1 MTYHDFLN
9 AGTFFPKFMKIKLIA
24 RDNENR
30 NIYTSW
36 IVFKLKKTIELSIYS
51 WCQIVYNLFWVWK
64 KEGHLLEG
72 KVESTGGECD
82 KEISRII
89 GIFIKLP
96 PFFSAGQNQ
105 DKVICREWRN
115 TYYSGIVVIW
125 NWLFV
130 LLWLIVLSFKA
141 FISQNCQIF
150 WNLFSLWS

>member
-89 GIFIKLP
+89 GIFIKLL
-96 PFFSAGQNQ
+96 PFFFSGTKSGQSYLQ
-105 DKVICREWRN
+105 RMTE
-115 TYYSGIVVIW
+115 YL
-125 NWLFV
+125 LFRYCSD
-130 LLWLIVLSFKA
+130 LKLIVRFTMINSFK
-141 FISQNCQIF
+141 FQSF
-150 WNLFSLWS
+150 Y